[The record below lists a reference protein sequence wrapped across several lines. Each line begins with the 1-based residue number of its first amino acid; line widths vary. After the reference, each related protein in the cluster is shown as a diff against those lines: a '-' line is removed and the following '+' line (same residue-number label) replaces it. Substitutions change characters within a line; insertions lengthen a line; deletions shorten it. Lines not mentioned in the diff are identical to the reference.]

1 MQSEAKRVVQA
12 FEDACE
18 RAFTGGSM
26 EDVFE
31 LLDPEVVIHEVDSVP
46 YPGTFRGHEG
56 FVQVGGGFQAAW
68 EMVGPLR
75 YTLIG
80 DADEDKVVS
89 IVQVDV
95 KSRATG
101 RPFDLR
107 MTEIYTVRDGRIV
120 DIDMYYRDT
129 AAMAAVTDGVKVV

>member
-1 MQSEAKRVVQA
+1 MRSAAKQVVQE

-26 EDVFE
+26 DDVLA
-31 LLDPEVVIHEVDSVP
+31 LLDPEIAIHEVDSVP
-46 YPGTFRGHEG
+46 YPGTHRGHEG
-56 FVQVGGGFQAAW
+56 FLRVGGGFQAAW

-107 MTEIYTVRDGRIV
+107 MVEIYTVRDGRIV

-129 AAMAAVTDGVKVV
+129 AAMAEVTDGITGL